1 MLQLPVNIRRHI
13 QGYVWPDCS
22 LLLSVRNRRRDT
34 VSFISSAGS
43 ARRVTPTEVRPPGCP
58 HMKLTLRK
66 LCREL
71 ASLLREVLHPVDD
84 VVVFK
89 AEGSSAHRDRGYL
102 PPHLDEF
109 KMTLR
114 RGDPPAQGGPPAL
127 VLKVQLEEHDGRAAD
142 EHTVTATFDVATQQ
156 LTIKASSERAT
167 ALLLSLFESLQVP
180 NSRGA
185 ARFLRGS
192 LHIDA
197 AEEDDGRKAKLGLVA
212 SPKPVQLLGRQEN

>member
-1 MLQLPVNIRRHI
+1 MLQLPFNVLHHI

-22 LLLSVRNRRRDT
+22 LLLSVRNRRRGT
-34 VSFISSAGS
+34 VSFVSSAGS

-71 ASLLREVLHPVDD
+71 ASLLQAVLHPVDD

-114 RGDPPAQGGPPAL
+114 RGDPPAQGGPPPL
-127 VLKVQLEEHDGRAAD
+127 ILNVLMEEHGGRADA
-142 EHTVTATFDVATQQ
+142 HTVVATFDVATQR
-156 LTIKASSERAT
+156 LKIKASSERAT
-167 ALLLSLFESLQVP
+167 ALLLSLFESLEVP

-197 AEEDDGRKAKLGLVA
+197 SEDDDGRKAKLGLVA
-212 SPKPVQLLGRQEN
+212 SPNPVQLLGRQEK

>member
-1 MLQLPVNIRRHI
+1 
-13 QGYVWPDCS
+13 
-22 LLLSVRNRRRDT
+22 
-34 VSFISSAGS
+34 
-43 ARRVTPTEVRPPGCP
+43 
-58 HMKLTLRK
+58 MKLTLRK